1 MANPETMSSS
11 VVLQKK
17 DRKKLLEM
25 LRRMLTI
32 RRFEERVKKE
42 FAATRVKG
50 FVHLYIGEEAV
61 AVGVCSYLTDKD
73 YVTSTHR
80 GHGHCIAK
88 GVDIKGM
95 MAELYGR
102 KTGTC
107 KGKGG
112 SMHIADVD
120 LGMLGANG
128 IVGAGAPIAV
138 GAGLSAK
145 YRKTDQVSVC
155 FFSDGA
161 LNQGAVHEAMNLA
174 SIWKLPVVFVLEN
187 NQFAESTSIRYATS
201 VKDPETRAWAYNMPA
216 IRVDGMDVLEVAKA
230 ASVAIAK
237 ARNGEGPSF
246 LVCDTYRYMG
256 HFEGDD
262 QTYRTKEDVRV
273 WEDKDPITKL
283 KDQMVQDG
291 DLTEKEFV
299 EMDTEVSKEIEDAV
313 RYADGSAWPD
323 PSEATDD
330 VYTDR

>member
-1 MANPETMSSS
+1 MVDSK
-11 VVLQKK
+11 QKK
-17 DRKKLLEM
+17 RLLEM

-61 AVGVCSYLTDKD
+61 AVGVCSNLTDAD

-88 GVDIKGM
+88 GVDVKGM

-102 KTGTC
+102 RTGTC

-112 SMHIADVD
+112 SMHIADVG

-138 GAGLSAK
+138 GAGLSSK
-145 YRKTDQVSVC
+145 YRKSGQVAVC

-161 LNQGAVHEAMNLA
+161 LNQGAVHEAMNIA
-174 SIWKLPVVFVLEN
+174 SIWKLPVIFVLEN
-187 NQFAESTSIRYATS
+187 NQFAESTSVRYATS
-201 VKDPETRAWAYNMPA
+201 VKDPSVRGESYSMPSV
-216 IRVDGMDVLEVAKA
+216 RVDGMDVLAVSQAAAEAVAR
-230 ASVAIAK
+230 
-237 ARNGEGPSF
+237 ARKGEGPSF
-246 LVCDTYRYMG
+246 IVCDTYRYMG

-262 QTYRTKEDVRV
+262 QTYRTKEDVDVYRNN
-273 WEDKDPITKL
+273 DPITKL
-283 KDQMVQDG
+283 RKKMAEDG
-291 DLTEKEFV
+291 SLTEKEFEELDASV
-299 EMDTEVSKEIEDAV
+299 LKEIEESV
-313 RYADGSAWPD
+313 VYADSSEWPA
-323 PSEATDD
+323 PSEVLDD
-330 VYTDR
+330 VYTSR